1 MKHKNQKKKFSL
13 RNRLF
18 IILIIFTIVLI
29 GFIGRLVYIM
39 IVQGDYLRLKAEK
52 QWTSKTLIQPTRGE
66 ILDRNYNKL
75 VTNENDFRID
85 IDLKTMEKSLETKKM
100 SMSELESKISTIL
113 GMKTSD
119 IDTILKSDGNY
130 KILKRWISSD
140 QKDKIE
146 ALNINGIIISPDT
159 KRYYVNGDFL
169 SQVLGYTNSE
179 NKGVSGVELSY
190 DDVLSGTP
198 GYSISQVDSKGLD
211 LPYTSVKYIK
221 PVDGKDVVL
230 TIDSN
235 LQLFAEKEAA
245 KALKTNNAKSV
256 TITIMN
262 PKTGEILAMVNKF
275 KTGFKSSN
283 IYNAAIQSTFEP
295 GSIFKAITSEIALE
309 TKTSD
314 ENQYFSCKPSI
325 KIDGTQIWNWDK
337 ADHGMMSFVDILKD
351 SNNVGFAQLG
361 LKIGKKNMYQYIN
374 KFKFGQKT
382 GIDLPGE
389 ASGIMRN
396 ESYLKNID
404 IANIAFGQGIGV
416 TQVQYMAA
424 FNAIA
429 NGGTWIKPHVMKQT
443 GTMSKNNVFIEDS
456 KFKDLDSKKIMD
468 TQVTEKLRGY
478 LEKVVSEGV
487 GSSAYIKGYDI
498 AGKTGTAQKADPN
511 GSGYVPGKY
520 VSSFAGMMPYKDPKI
535 TLIVTIDEPDP
546 SNYYAS
552 QTSAPIAKDLF
563 YYIYN
568 YTDYI
573 KN

>member
-1 MKHKNQKKKFSL
+1 LKHKNQKKKFSL

-198 GYSISQVDSKGLD
+198 
-211 LPYTSVKYIK
+211 
-221 PVDGKDVVL
+221 
-230 TIDSN
+230 
-235 LQLFAEKEAA
+235 
-245 KALKTNNAKSV
+245 
-256 TITIMN
+256 
-262 PKTGEILAMVNKF
+262 
-275 KTGFKSSN
+275 
-283 IYNAAIQSTFEP
+283 
-295 GSIFKAITSEIALE
+295 
-309 TKTSD
+309 
-314 ENQYFSCKPSI
+314 
-325 KIDGTQIWNWDK
+325 
-337 ADHGMMSFVDILKD
+337 
-351 SNNVGFAQLG
+351 
-361 LKIGKKNMYQYIN
+361 
-374 KFKFGQKT
+374 
-382 GIDLPGE
+382 
-389 ASGIMRN
+389 
-396 ESYLKNID
+396 
-404 IANIAFGQGIGV
+404 
-416 TQVQYMAA
+416 
-424 FNAIA
+424 
-429 NGGTWIKPHVMKQT
+429 
-443 GTMSKNNVFIEDS
+443 
-456 KFKDLDSKKIMD
+456 
-468 TQVTEKLRGY
+468 
-478 LEKVVSEGV
+478 
-487 GSSAYIKGYDI
+487 
-498 AGKTGTAQKADPN
+498 
-511 GSGYVPGKY
+511 
-520 VSSFAGMMPYKDPKI
+520 
-535 TLIVTIDEPDP
+535 
-546 SNYYAS
+546 
-552 QTSAPIAKDLF
+552 
-563 YYIYN
+563 
-568 YTDYI
+568 
-573 KN
+573 